1 MNPPN
6 PVGQPSYPQHQPCVS
21 CEQFTFALLVIT
33 AIGGALTA
41 AMGMSS
47 FGLHQHWWEVG
58 LDLERTFS
66 INMMIAG
73 GACALTSLAILS
85 AKSCWYPEEDPII
98 EPPPEKKIVTPKM
111 EAKTKICL
119 SLTKWVDEGEASE
132 RRSRQECSERIL
144 TCWDS
149 QSKETLSLKDL
160 NLSSLPIAI
169 VNLKWL
175 KSLDLSGNQ
184 LGSFPTKI
192 VTELEK
198 LNRLNLACNQ
208 LTSLPEAITEMKPT
222 ISLLDN
228 PLSCDIRRSLERNTK
243 ENRSYKGPRIVCDN
257 PWLVEKKYLPAIG
270 FKICDAILNNKDYQI
285 FMGVLLD
292 SFAGAPH
299 RLSFIEMVYQT
310 IEAAHNDASFRQ
322 TFLAQCKTVS
332 DAPADQKIQK
342 AIFVIFNTNILYA
355 LKNGED
361 LAECA
366 RLYLHGVYAL
376 EVIASNC
383 FTLSK
388 KVKYTDPIDIYLT
401 FISQLKRPLHLP
413 IDPENTL
420 SYACGDVMQPY
431 LQDIK
436 DPFVSQFVSTLTDP
450 QKYCEIL
457 AKNVLWQFKLK
468 EKRADKF
475 PSAAKTPN
483 TPQIPVD
490 FAQITKEVLQELKY
504 SPPFQL

>member
-6 PVGQPSYPQHQPCVS
+6 LVGQPSYPQHQPCVS

-149 QSKETLSLKDL
+149 QSKETLSLNDL
-160 NLSSLPIAI
+160 NLTSLPLAI

-175 KSLDLSGNQ
+175 KSLDLSGNR
-184 LGSFPTKI
+184 LSSFPTK
-192 VTELEK
+192 VVSLLEQ
-198 LNRLNLACNQ
+198 LNHLNLDRNQ
-208 LTSLPEAITEMKPT
+208 LTSLPVSIETMKPS
-222 ISLLDN
+222 ISLKEN
-228 PLSCDIRRSLERNTK
+228 PLSFAIRMTLSLKTK
-243 ENRSYKGPRIVCDN
+243 KDRSYCGPKIVFDE
-257 PWLVEKKYLPAIG
+257 PSTIDIDYPLTPRS
-270 FKICDAILNNKDYQI
+270 KICAEIAKNKDFIIWKLQI
-285 FMGVLLD
+285 ELMGAGATHRN
-292 SFAGAPH
+292 SFA
-299 RLSFIEMVYQT
+299 EMIYQT
-310 IEAAHNDASFRQ
+310 IEKAEKDELFRRI
-322 TFLAQCKTVS
+322 FLAQCKTVT
-332 DAPADQKIQK
+332 DAPTDQKMAK
-342 AIFVIFNTNILYA
+342 AFFGIFNTNILYA
-355 LKNGED
+355 FNTSQD
-361 LAECA
+361 LTECA
-366 RLYLHGVYAL
+366 RLYLHGIFVL
-376 EVIASNC
+376 EAIASTC
-383 FTLSK
+383 SQESPYVT
-388 KVKYTDPIDIYLT
+388 YTDPIDVYLT
-401 FISQLKRPLHLP
+401 YISQLKKPLHLP

-420 SYACGDVMQPY
+420 SYTCETVKLSD
-431 LQDIK
+431 LQAT
-436 DPFVSQFVSTLTDP
+436 QNQLVSTLTDP
-450 QKYCEIL
+450 QKYGEIL
-457 AKNVLWQFKLK
+457 SKNVLWQFKLK
-468 EKRADKF
+468 AKRADKF
-475 PSAAKTPN
+475 PANKAPN

-490 FAQITKEVLQELKY
+490 FAQITKDVLKDLKY
-504 SPPFQL
+504 SSPFQL